1 MALTI
6 NFRNN
11 SELFAKISGAFNDE
25 VITPNSLLED
35 KTIQWEENSSAGSK
49 NIPLYPS
56 VDCNTAPTGTLQVR
70 WDNTGIS
77 VTKGTSLSGLKLDVD
92 TQFSDLNYTLEIV
105 DEVENELCSF
115 ESFPN
120 NPILNLSLNKN

>member
-11 SELFAKISGAFNDE
+11 SELYAKISGAFNDE

-35 KTIQWEENSSAGSK
+35 KTVQWEETNSTGTKS
-49 NIPLYPS
+49 IPLYSS
-56 VDCNTAPTGTLQVR
+56 VDCNTTPIGSLQLR
-70 WDNTGIS
+70 WDNTGIN